1 MTERS
6 SPDIVDA
13 LNWLEGCLKC
23 KTWTWD
29 GLQREAAENAL
40 ARAREAAQC
49 SAASAEAA
57 TPLEPTEAMLDAAR
71 DWSIKKY
78 GRGIGNDAAIGCW
91 KAMLLACPSG
101 VAQAKSEP
109 GK

>member
-6 SPDIVDA
+6 SPGTATAMVDKIANIVSDYYDEDA
-13 LNWLEGCLKC
+13 DGRWLKC
-23 KTWTWD
+23 
-29 GLQREAAENAL
+29 
-40 ARAREAAQC
+40 AQHIAD
-49 SAASAEAA
+49 SLTDEAA